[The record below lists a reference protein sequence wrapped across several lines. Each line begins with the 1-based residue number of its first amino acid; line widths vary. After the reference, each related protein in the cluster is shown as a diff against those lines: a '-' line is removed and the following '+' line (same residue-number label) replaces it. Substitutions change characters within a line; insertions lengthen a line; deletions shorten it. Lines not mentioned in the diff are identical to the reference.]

1 MGNQKRQSVS
11 VANRYCS
18 SCGAAHPPEAV
29 KCFVCGLSLKVT
41 APLVPTAPLAT
52 PRHLLQQR
60 YRILAQV
67 GTGGYSAVYK
77 AEDTQLQDRLVAI
90 KAVSLHGLKPQES
103 IEATETFNREILLLS
118 DLNHPSLPRL
128 YENFSDN
135 ESWYMVMDFIEGKT
149 LEKHLEERRSGQL
162 PLEEVLEIGL
172 MLCTVLAYLHAHQPP
187 IIFRDLKP
195 ANVMLTVAGRI
206 ALIDFGIARYFKIG
220 QAKDTIPFGS
230 PGYAAPEQYGK
241 AQTTTR
247 SDIYSLGA
255 LLHQLITGTD
265 PSLSPF
271 HFAPL
276 PPQASPSPVLTEL
289 EALLQQ
295 MVQVDADKR
304 PTDISSVQKELQH
317 LAHEQSMQY
326 ANGLKARG
334 PYSQR
339 QPPPAFFQA
348 LLPPPDDIGMV
359 PGGHSG
365 GKAQMSSLHYSTSST
380 GNTTSSSSH
389 SLPQKKHNRA
399 ALASLVLSIL
409 APLLICPATTPLL
422 NALHYPGS
430 RVIVLLIASLL
441 ALLPIFAVIFGHIG
455 RYRAKNTPGLSE
467 SRDMAL
473 IGLVLGYSYGSLY
486 VLLVIYL
493 IVTYLSYI
501 GIF

>member
-1 MGNQKRQSVS
+1 MS
-11 VANRYCS
+11 VANRYCT
-18 SCGAAHPPEAV
+18 SCGAAHPAEAV

-41 APLVPTAPLAT
+41 APLIPTAPLAT
-52 PRHLLQQR
+52 TPRHLFQQR
-60 YRILAQV
+60 YRILTQV

-77 AEDTQLQDRLVAI
+77 AEDTQQQDRLVAI

-118 DLNHPSLPRL
+118 DLTHPSLPHL

-135 ESWYMVMDFIEGKT
+135 ENWYMVMDFIEGST
-149 LEKHLEERRSGQL
+149 LEKHLEDRHSGQL
-162 PLEEVLEIGL
+162 PIEEVLEIGL
-172 MLCTVLAYLHAHQPP
+172 MVCPVLKYLHAHQPP

-195 ANVMLTVAGRI
+195 ANVMLTIAGRI
-206 ALIDFGIARYFKIG
+206 ALIDFGIARYYKPG

-241 AQTTTR
+241 AQTTPR
-247 SDIYSLGA
+247 SDIYSLGV
-255 LLHQLITGTD
+255 LLHQLLTGDD

-271 HFAPL
+271 HLAPL
-276 PPQASPSPVLTEL
+276 SPQASPSPVLTDL
-289 EALLQQ
+289 ETLLQQ

-304 PTDISSVQKELQH
+304 PADISIVQKELQR

-326 ANGLKARG
+326 AHGLKARG
-334 PYSQR
+334 PYSR
-339 QPPPAFFQA
+339 HQPPPAFFQA
-348 LLPPPDDIGMV
+348 LLPPADDTSIV

-365 GKAQMSSLHYSTSST
+365 GKAHMSSLRYSTPGT
-380 GNTTSSSSH
+380 GNTTSSSAH
-389 SLPQKKHNRA
+389 PKPQKKYNRA
-399 ALASLVLSIL
+399 AIASLVLSIL

-422 NALHYPGS
+422 DALHYPGS
-430 RVIVLLIASLL
+430 RVIALLIASLL

-473 IGLVLGYSYGSLY
+473 IGLVIGYAYGSLY

-493 IVTYLSYI
+493 IATYLSYI